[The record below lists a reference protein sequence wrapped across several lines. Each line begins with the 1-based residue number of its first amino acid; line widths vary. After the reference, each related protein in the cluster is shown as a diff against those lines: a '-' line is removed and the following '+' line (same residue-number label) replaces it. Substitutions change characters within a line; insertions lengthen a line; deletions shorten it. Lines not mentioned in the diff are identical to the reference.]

1 MEDLMRIKKTRTAY
15 YYCSVETL
23 LNILRNNQIYASD
36 PLKMND
42 RDELLWF
49 TKTFSDIKEN
59 DVLAHSIG
67 YNVSIEKIA
76 EQLKNEGQD
85 NLFVTCF
92 SELDDDLSQWRG
104 YGDDGQGVAIGFDLN
119 SFVDSYD
126 FAYEYEVIYG
136 SPTPQENLEYFS
148 DFIGVC
154 DTEHDNVDRNNLQ
167 SSFFNLMILYMAR
180 YKNHTFKAEKEVRL
194 MFEKQEWDYK
204 LLLDGPRKRAISK
217 PNFET
222 EFRLTNNNRDIIEYA
237 KINIPFKGIRKI
249 RIGPKCLLHTND
261 IEQLVNKY
269 LKYKVNIVESD
280 LSYK

>member
-1 MEDLMRIKKTRTAY
+1 MVMENNMRIKKIKTVY

-49 TKTFSDIKEN
+49 TKTFSDIKGN
-59 DVLAHSIG
+59 DELANSIG
-67 YNVSIEKIA
+67 YNVSIDKIA

-104 YGDDGQGVAIGFDLN
+104 YGDDGQGVAIGFDIN
-119 SFVDSYD
+119 SFVDSYN
-126 FAYEYEVIYG
+126 FAYKYEVIYG
-136 SPTPQENLEYFS
+136 TPTPQENSEYFS
-148 DFIGVC
+148 DFI
-154 DTEHDNVDRNNLQ
+154 
-167 SSFFNLMILYMAR
+167 
-180 YKNHTFKAEKEVRL
+180 KNQTFKAEKEVRL

-204 LLLDGPRKRAISK
+204 LLLDCPRKWAISK

-237 KINIPFKGIRKI
+237 KINIPHEAIHRI
-249 RIGPKCLLHTND
+249 RIGPKCLLHKND

-269 LKYKVNIVESD
+269 LKYKVKIVESD

>member
-1 MEDLMRIKKTRTAY
+1 MSIKKIKTVY

-49 TKTFSDIKEN
+49 TKTFSDIKGN
-59 DVLAHSIG
+59 DELAHGIG
-67 YNVSIEKIA
+67 YNVSIDKIA
-76 EQLKNEGQD
+76 EQLINEGQD

-104 YGDDGQGVAIGFDLN
+104 YGDDGQGVAIGFDID

-126 FAYEYEVIYG
+126 YAYEYEVIYG

-154 DTEHDNVDRNNLQ
+154 DAEYDNVDRNNLQ
-167 SSFFNLMILYMAR
+167 SAFFNLMILYMAR
-180 YKNHTFKAEKEVRL
+180 YKNHTFKAEKEIRL
-194 MFEKQEWDYK
+194 MFEKREWDYK
-204 LLLDGPRKRAISK
+204 LLLDCPRKRAISK
-217 PNFET
+217 PSFET
-222 EFRLTNNNRDIIEYA
+222 EFRLTNNNRDIVEYA
-237 KINIPFKGIRKI
+237 
-249 RIGPKCLLHTND
+249 KCLLHKND
-261 IEQLVNKY
+261 IEQLVKKY

>member
-1 MEDLMRIKKTRTAY
+1 MRIKKIRPVY

-23 LNILRNNQIYASD
+23 LSILHNNQIYASD

-49 TKTFSDIKEN
+49 TKTFSDIKGN
-59 DVLAHSIG
+59 DELAHSIG
-67 YNVSIEKIA
+67 YNVSIDKIA

-85 NLFVTCF
+85 NLFVSCF

-119 SFVDSYD
+119 TFVDSYD
-126 FAYEYEVIYG
+126 FAYEFEVIYG

-154 DTEHDNVDRNNLQ
+154 DSEYDNVDRSSFQ
-167 SSFFNLMILYMAR
+167 SAFFNLMILYMAR

-204 LLLDGPRKRAISK
+204 LLLDCPRKRAISK

-222 EFRLTNNNRDIIEYA
+222 EFRLTNNNRDIVEYA
-237 KINIPFKGIRKI
+237 KINIPYKGIRKI
-249 RIGPKCLLHTND
+249 RIGPKCLLHKND
-261 IEQLVNKY
+261 IEQLVKKY
-269 LKYKVNIVESD
+269 LKYKVDIVESD